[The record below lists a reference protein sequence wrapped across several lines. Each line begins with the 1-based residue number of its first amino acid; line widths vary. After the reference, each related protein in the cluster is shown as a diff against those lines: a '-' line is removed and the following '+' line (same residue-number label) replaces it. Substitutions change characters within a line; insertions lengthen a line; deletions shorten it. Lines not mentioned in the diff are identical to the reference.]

1 MIKCVNAVMRR
12 CADNGHITR
21 GLIITVVYLFTFNVC
36 LNLLQEAFYSVSLEF
51 LSGYSLRRR
60 SHKKQQPNLKKDFP
74 KNAEQ
79 NLSRP

>member
-1 MIKCVNAVMRR
+1 MRR

-36 LNLLQEAFYSVSLEF
+36 LKSSSRSLLFSFFGISFRSVF
-51 LSGYSLRRR
+51 LFIRCVDALI
-60 SHKKQQPNLKKDFP
+60 KKQQPNLKKDFP